1 MLVRRDRQMAEEC
14 AAFRTGKY
22 QKCAVFRLLDQRVP
36 KILVYWDE
44 PVRGAGSTLFLK
56 TGETFDYQ
64 DRVAY
69 EDQQITEMG
78 GSSGPTSTK
87 SMQIL

>member
-1 MLVRRDRQMAEEC
+1 MAEEC

-44 PVRGAGSTLFLK
+44 PVPGAGSTLFLK

-64 DRVAY
+64 DRVTY